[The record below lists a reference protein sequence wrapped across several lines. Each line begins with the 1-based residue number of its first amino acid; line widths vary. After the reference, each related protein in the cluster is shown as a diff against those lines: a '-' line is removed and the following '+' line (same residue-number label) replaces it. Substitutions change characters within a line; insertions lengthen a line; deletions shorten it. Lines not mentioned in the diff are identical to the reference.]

1 MLRILYRWMEI
12 LGYNLGKS
20 LKRRDGLKIRGGD
33 LVTLSRPKTTPT
45 CLHRTVV
52 LWCSNLEKMALR
64 RMKRVGKKAT
74 KFQYSSTYQSIILE
88 CQDKKWYVNYMYIIL
103 LYISITL
110 VL

>member
-45 CLHRTVV
+45 CHDHT
-52 LWCSNLEKMALR
+52 
-64 RMKRVGKKAT
+64 
-74 KFQYSSTYQSIILE
+74 I
-88 CQDKKWYVNYMYIIL
+88 
-103 LYISITL
+103 
-110 VL
+110 